1 MKIVFLDFDGV
12 INSRKWFNSLHDK
25 SKEDA
30 LILVESDEIFDPS
43 AVELINQLIEKT
55 EAKVV
60 VSSSWRINHTLEE
73 LNKIL
78 KEFGARFEAIDV
90 TLRLY
95 KERGI
100 EIQTYLD
107 YLSSKNENVESFVII
122 DDDSDMAHFR
132 NTKHFVK
139 TTFQDGFTEWHLEE
153 ALKVLL

>member
-30 LILVESDEIFDPS
+30 LILVETDEIFDPS

-95 KERGI
+95 EERGI

-132 NTKHFVK
+132 NTKHFIK